1 MSVLSQILNDM
12 LFDATA
18 LPNRPI
24 SRKLKNGLHN
34 ALRPSRVTVCNIGA
48 QFNLS
53 LSRDSEFP
61 SRNEWE
67 TVLKHWPYYVEKK
80 TEPGRDILNHRMT
93 LHAKVEK
100 QAVSQMKFA

>member
-24 SRKLKNGLHN
+24 SRKLKNGLHI
-34 ALRPSRVTVCNIGA
+34 TVCNIGA
-48 QFNLS
+48 VFNLS

-100 QAVSQMKFA
+100 QAVSQIKFA